1 MKKTRLNCPYEPFK
15 FHSFGFPVCPS
26 TRLCLSNPRGRARW
40 LPTKGRGS
48 PDITL
53 SCLMSNLDLGF
64 FRRRGEKKDAF
75 WIPKE
80 KKNKTLQTLKLHC
93 WTLVMCVS
101 PKKRFLPSRQGGVD
115 RQGGGGT
122 GVALPLKRGWPP
134 AAQPLPPDT
143 HGRGLTSCHNNTAT
157 ENPRVSRRDDRRCWR
172 ILVSQAVLHSTADRE
187 GPVHCGALLLS
198 LIGQGVLSSRRRY
211 TPPPL
216 SVLLFF
222 CCCCFGFVFCFFC
235 LVVVVFFIDLLE

>member
-1 MKKTRLNCPYEPFK
+1 MLWFVQTQRKVKKTRLNCPYELFK

-53 SCLMSNLDLGF
+53 SCLMSNLDLRF
-64 FRRRGEKKDAF
+64 FRRRGGKKVAF
-75 WIPKE
+75 WISKG
-80 KKNKTLQTLKLHC
+80 KKPKTLQTLKLHC

-101 PKKRFLPSRQGGVD
+101 PKKDSSPLARVGWTDGGHW
-115 RQGGGGT
+115 GC
-122 GVALPLKRGWPP
+122 LPLKRGWPP

-143 HGRGLTSCHNNTAT
+143 HGRGLTSCHNNTAAT

-172 ILVSQAVLHSTADRE
+172 ILVSQAVLHSTADR
-187 GPVHCGALLLS
+187 
-198 LIGQGVLSSRRRY
+198 
-211 TPPPL
+211 
-216 SVLLFF
+216 
-222 CCCCFGFVFCFFC
+222 
-235 LVVVVFFIDLLE
+235 